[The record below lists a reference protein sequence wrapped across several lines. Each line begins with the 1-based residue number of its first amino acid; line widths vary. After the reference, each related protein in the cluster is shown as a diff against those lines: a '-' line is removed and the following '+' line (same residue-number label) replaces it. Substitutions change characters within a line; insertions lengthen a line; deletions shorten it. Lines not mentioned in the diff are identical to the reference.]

1 MDFHLTDDQR
11 MIVDS
16 VRSFAKKE
24 LAPKAAEVDRTGVF
38 PLESHRKLAELGLI
52 GMNVSEKY
60 GGSEA
65 GAVALSLALTEI
77 AVADASIAVT
87 MSVSNMVAET
97 IAAGATEAQKE
108 RFIPQICG
116 GDYPIGAFAL
126 SEAGAGTDATALKT
140 RAVRDGDDY
149 ILNGTKTFITSA
161 AFASVILVMAR
172 TSDEPG
178 AKGITAFLVERGAP
192 GMSVGKEEHKMGIR
206 GSNTAELI
214 FENCRIPENQRIGGE
229 GEGFKVAMTALDG
242 GRIGIASQALG
253 IGKAAFDA
261 SIQYAKER
269 EAFGRPIAKFQAIQ
283 WKLADMATELDAAQ
297 LLTRRA
303 ARLKEDK
310 KPFTKEASMAKVFS
324 TEAANRACRE
334 AVQIFGGYG
343 YCSEYPVERY
353 MRDCKV
359 TTIYEGTSEVQRIV
373 IARHLLQ

>member
-1 MDFHLTDDQR
+1 

-16 VRSFAKKE
+16 VRSFSKKE
-24 LAPKAAEVDRTGVF
+24 LAPNAAEVDRTGVF

-77 AVADASIAVT
+77 AAADASIAVT

-149 ILNGTKTFITSA
+149 ILNGSKLFITSA
-161 AFASVILVMAR
+161 AFASVVLVMAR
-172 TSDEPG
+172 TSDEPR

-192 GMSVGKEEHKMGIR
+192 GMSIGKEEHKMGIR

-253 IGKAAFDA
+253 IGRAAFEA

-324 TEAANRACRE
+324 TEAGNRACRE